1 MQTVDIDPT
10 IDKYSKEYRKLV
22 NKRYYLRHR
31 EEIRKKA
38 SSEDVLEANRVR
50 YNAIKDSEEY
60 KEKRRIQN
68 NKYYGKMKADRAL
81 THMIL
86 SQMSVH

>member
-10 IDKYSKEYRKLV
+10 IDKYSKDYRKII

-31 EEIRKKA
+31 EEIREKA
-38 SSEDVLEANRVR
+38 SSEDVLEANRLR
-50 YNAIKDSEEY
+50 YNAIRDSEEY

-68 NKYYGKMKADRAL
+68 NKYYEKMKTDRAL
-81 THMIL
+81 INMIK
-86 SQMSVH
+86 SQISVN

>member
-10 IDKYSKEYRKLV
+10 IDKYSKEYRKLA

-31 EEIRKKA
+31 EEIKKTA

-68 NKYYGKMKADRAL
+68 NKYYEKMKADRAL
-81 THMIL
+81 IKMIK
-86 SQMSVH
+86 SQISVN

>member
-22 NKRYYLRHR
+22 NKRYYLRYR
-31 EEIRKKA
+31 EEIMKKA

-68 NKYYGKMKADRAL
+68 NKYYEKMKADRAL
-81 THMIL
+81 IKMIK
-86 SQMSVH
+86 SQISVN

>member
-31 EEIRKKA
+31 EEISKKH
-38 SSEDVLEANRVR
+38 R
-50 YNAIKDSEEY
+50 
-60 KEKRRIQN
+60 Q
-68 NKYYGKMKADRAL
+68 KMF
-81 THMIL
+81 
-86 SQMSVH
+86 